1 MSQSD
6 PDFQRKD
13 LTFLQTRDL
22 LEQAYAYS
30 AEYLAGI
37 GLRRAYPSKEAI
49 QNLAV
54 FDEPLPQ
61 TPTVGGDILKMLHQ
75 FGSPATTASAGGRYF
90 GFVNGGTLPAALAA
104 RWLADSWDQ
113 NAAMFA
119 SSPLASRIETVCE
132 KWLVEL
138 LNLPAGTAAGFV
150 SGSSTAT
157 LCALAA
163 ARDALLRRQGW
174 DPAENGLF
182 SAPGIRVILSEQ
194 AHATVFKALAIL
206 GLGRAREERVPCDDL
221 GRMIPSCMPALDDS
235 CLVIAQAGNV
245 NSGAFDPIGEICAL
259 AQTAGAWVHVDG
271 AFGLWAACSR
281 AKRYL
286 TAGVE
291 MADSWTVDAHKTLN
305 APYDCGIVLC
315 RERSALLE
323 AMQISGAYIPS
334 TGERDGMHYTPEMSR
349 RARAVD
355 IWAALKSLG
364 REGVEELVDR
374 LCSLALRFA
383 NGLKAEG
390 FDILNEVVFNQV
402 LVRCETPEKTQKTL
416 EYIQQ
421 SGDCWCG
428 GTNWMGEPAIRIS
441 VCSWTT
447 TENDIDRSIEAFVQ
461 GRSLASME

>member
-6 PDFQRKD
+6 PDFQRED
-13 LTFLQTRDL
+13 LAFSHTRELLQ
-22 LEQAYAYS
+22 QASAYA

-37 GLRRAYPSKEAI
+37 GLRRVYPSAEAI
-49 QNLAV
+49 ENLAV
-54 FDEPLPQ
+54 FDESLPQ
-61 TPTVGGDILKMLHQ
+61 SPMDGWEILKMLHQ

-90 GFVNGGTLPAALAA
+90 GFVNGGTLPVGLAA

-119 SSPLASRIETVCE
+119 SSPLASRIETISE

-163 ARDALLRRQGW
+163 GRDEILRRQGW
-174 DPAENGLF
+174 DAASDGLF
-182 SAPGIRVILSEQ
+182 SSPGIRVILSEQ

-206 GLGRAREERVPCDDL
+206 GLGRARVETVPCDAQ
-221 GRMIPSCMPALDDS
+221 GRMIPSRMPALDGS

-259 AQTAGAWVHVDG
+259 ARTAGAWVHVDG
-271 AFGLWAACSR
+271 AFGLWAAGSR
-281 AKRYL
+281 AKRHL
-286 TAGVE
+286 TAGIE

-315 RERSALLE
+315 RERSALLA

-334 TGERDGMHYTPEMSR
+334 TVERDGMHYTPEMSR

-355 IWAALKSLG
+355 LWAALKSLG
-364 REGVEELVDR
+364 REGVEDLVDR

-383 NGLKAEG
+383 QGLKVEG
-390 FDILNEVVFNQV
+390 FEILNEVVFNQV
-402 LVRCETPEKTQKTL
+402 LVRCETPDQTL
-416 EYIQQ
+416 RTLTNIQQ

-428 GTNWMGEPAIRIS
+428 GTTWMGKPAIRIS
-441 VCSWTT
+441 VCSWAT
-447 TENDIDRSIEAFVQ
+447 TENDIDRSVEAFVQ
-461 GRSLASME
+461 GRTLTNM